1 MQQQQQ
7 QADDRATVRYWPRGA
22 SAELFRH
29 HESEVVVAGP
39 AGTGKTYGALWRL
52 HLAALKYP
60 GMRGIMLRK
69 VQEDLTASALVTYQE
84 RVLGAGSFGVR
95 PFGGSKIKPAG
106 FQYPNGAELL
116 IGGLDKAE
124 KVMSRE
130 YDLIYVN
137 EATELDHE
145 DWELLSTRA
154 RWGVMPYQQ
163 LYGDCNPQG
172 PTHWLY
178 QRGIEGKTTLLN
190 SVHEDNPMLYDH
202 GAWTAQG
209 RSYLATLDKLSGH
222 TRQRLRHGLW
232 VAAEGAVYPSF
243 NRQTHVQAVDCTG
256 WAAVLGLD
264 LGATHPNAL
273 LTVRFAGERVHIA
286 QELYR
291 TEMTATE
298 IIDAT
303 AEEYA
308 DAGAEFV
315 VVDPSSKDIR
325 LDLQRR
331 GLHVRLGQNAITV
344 GIKRVSALLPNLTI
358 DPSCTN
364 TIAEFESYR
373 YPDRSGRD
381 VPEDKHNHS
390 LDSLRYIAMEL
401 GTPKRKV
408 RVF

>member
-1 MQQQQQ
+1 
-7 QADDRATVRYWPRGA
+7 
-22 SAELFRH
+22 
-29 HESEVVVAGP
+29 
-39 AGTGKTYGALWRL
+39 
-52 HLAALKYP
+52 
-60 GMRGIMLRK
+60 
-69 VQEDLTASALVTYQE
+69 
-84 RVLGAGSFGVR
+84 
-95 PFGGSKIKPAG
+95 
-106 FQYPNGAELL
+106 
-116 IGGLDKAE
+116 
-124 KVMSRE
+124 
-130 YDLIYVN
+130 
-137 EATELDHE
+137 
-145 DWELLSTRA
+145 
-154 RWGVMPYQQ
+154 
-163 LYGDCNPQG
+163 
-172 PTHWLY
+172 
-178 QRGIEGKTTLLN
+178 
-190 SVHEDNPMLYDH
+190 
-202 GAWTAQG
+202 
-209 RSYLATLDKLSGH
+209 
-222 TRQRLRHGLW
+222 
-232 VAAEGAVYPSF
+232 
-243 NRQTHVQAVDCTG
+243 
-256 WAAVLGLD
+256 
-264 LGATHPNAL
+264 
-273 LTVRFAGERVHIA
+273 
-286 QELYR
+286 
-291 TEMTATE
+291 MTATE